1 MSACRS
7 SSWNPYLLGVEK
19 SRETPIR
26 HRFSPAS
33 RRRQDIY
40 CHSTHQRDLY
50 VSSRRTTD
58 ITRRLVLSVALVT
71 VSCAENVRPADAAE
85 VVIPVDDDRVDK
97 NQDVT
102 NDYISKLLEKS
113 ERLRDERREER
124 LQHYYKKNFSEYFDY
139 TGQVSDALQGEIDQW
154 KARAE
159 SIK

>member
-1 MSACRS
+1 M
-7 SSWNPYLLGVEK
+7 
-19 SRETPIR
+19 
-26 HRFSPAS
+26 
-33 RRRQDIY
+33 
-40 CHSTHQRDLY
+40 
-50 VSSRRTTD
+50 
-58 ITRRLVLSVALVT
+58 SVALVT
-71 VSCAENVRPADAAE
+71 VSCAENVMPADAAE